1 MVRIKRNLAI
11 IIGIDRYSHI
21 PQLKNAVFDAN
32 SVANVLQ
39 EKHNYQVFKLFDE
52 GATKAKFSKLIENL
66 QNKKIELEGELIQL
80 EKSDRLL
87 FYFAGHGFDE
97 ESEDSEEGKPA
108 GYFMPQD
115 ADANDNKTWLSMKQ
129 VYETLTNLHCHH
141 LLMILDCCFAGR
153 ISWVSKGRNV
163 ARSRKLYKQNYDR
176 FIKHSTQQI
185 ITSAGHDEKALDSF
199 RFGKRGD
206 KNGNSPFAYFLL
218 KVLTGNCNGD
228 GDNDKFIEAIIDD
241 KVITI
246 HELFTYLQNE
256 LRKVAEGQ
264 TPVLFQPQKYDPK
277 LNEYIFFK
285 GEYIFPLSN
294 FKPEKLE
301 EFKLDE
307 STNPYKGLASFE
319 KEDSQLFYGRKKLI
333 EEPKEGLLVKVKN
346 YQFTV
351 VLGLSGSGKS
361 SLVKA
366 GLIPAIKQE
375 AETDGQQ
382 WYILETMRPGELPF
396 TALATAVLPITKGF
410 KVDSLTQKLHQDAQF
425 LAKIIYQWS
434 QNHPN
439 IKLVLIIDQS
449 EEIITLSKEDQD
461 REDFLR
467 LLAEALAATEI
478 AENLRIVMTL
488 RSDFEPQLRDLNQ
501 DKYQD
506 TNWQQVWQKVWQ
518 DGRFMVTPMNREE
531 LQQIIEEPAAQ
542 RTLFFESSKL
552 VNALIDEVIQMPG
565 ALPLLSFT
573 LSELYLRYLKAEENQ
588 ERSDRTI
595 TEADYQKIGGV
606 TRSLT
611 NRADNTYNRLK
622 TEEKVDESTIRDVML
637 RMVATR
643 SGELARRRV
652 PTSELVY
659 PEPKNQQAKQV
670 IARFVEARLLVK
682 GRDTEGQKY
691 VEPVHDALVRG
702 WKQIKDWLDEKQE
715 TVETVSLWNP
725 IKKFFNGTKEHP
737 ETEKILK
744 VNLPLQREV
753 NTSANNWSQHAKA
766 IGFLWN
772 TDPRLDLLKQV
783 LNSEDNWFNKV
794 ETEFVERS
802 IWRKTF
808 NTCRNWSI
816 AIAVMLGLSVLTIST
831 LISLRST
838 KVEQVRNLIDSTQ
851 IKWESDLQ
859 LEALLDLLRVG
870 KLLDRWLLQL
880 FNIDERFKKEIQ
892 DNFLKVVYGVKEL
905 NQLQHEGEVI
915 NVNFQITPNGQMIV
929 TNDRSSQQ
937 IKVWHLDGKLEKEY
951 SYKEIKA
958 ILEKSNSNLYQTLKQ
973 KSLLPVLNFNLENN
987 TEFFRSE
994 SKRQTFSPD
1003 GKMQVTVNNKRNV
1016 SIRKNDGS
1024 WSKTFQA
1031 HDTEITAVRFSPD
1044 SQTIATGSWA
1054 GQIKLWKLDGT
1065 LYKTLKDNNK
1075 KAHYKSVNALDFS
1088 HDGEIIASASDDKKV
1103 KLWNQ
1108 KGELLR
1114 TLHGHQSVVW
1124 DVSISP
1130 DSKMIASA
1138 SNDETVKLWD
1148 QEGKLLRTFKGHN
1161 DVVRA
1166 VAFSDN
1172 DTILAS
1178 ASDDGTV
1185 KLWCI
1190 SSDNSDDSTVKP
1202 WCPNEDTQSLKILK
1216 HSFDR
1221 LHGVIFLPNNNT
1233 ILTARGH
1240 GNVTFWSQD
1249 GTYID
1254 TDTWHSGRINT
1265 FKFILDSKLIVS
1277 ADKRGSVKLF
1287 RTGGSNKEDLKEE
1300 WKDKLQNN
1308 VSAVSFSPDSQIFV
1322 IGDTNGKI
1330 EIRKRDGSWRK
1341 TMKEHQKSVSGL
1353 SFSRDG
1359 EVFASGSLDGT
1370 VKLWNKNGSPKKT
1383 IHNDSK
1389 LPVFGVAFSL
1399 AQHRDKQI
1407 IAAVINQKITPET
1420 CQETD
1425 NLLNRPLWKLKS
1437 NKLVTGVSD
1446 KLSEMFNTDSKDNQ
1460 TTPSETYQGIIK
1472 LWKIDGTELTTFI
1485 AHCDFVNA
1493 IAFSP
1498 DGKSIA
1504 TASNDQT
1511 VKIWKIDN
1519 CKKND
1524 CKKESRTFYG
1534 HNDRVIGLA
1543 FSPDGKKIAS
1553 ASEDKTVLLW
1563 DVNIEQELP
1572 ALREYACKWMQSYLK
1587 NNKNPELK
1595 DSDRNLCN
1603 NIKSKVKS

>member
-11 IIGIDRYSHI
+11 IIGIDQYTHI
-21 PQLKNAVFDAN
+21 PQLKNAVFDAQEL
-32 SVANVLQ
+32 ANVLQ
-39 EKHNYQVFKLFDE
+39 EKHNYQVLRLFDE
-52 GATKAKFSKLIENL
+52 QATKEKFSQLLENL
-66 QNKKIELEGELIQL
+66 QNKKIELEGKLTQI

-87 FYFAGHGFDE
+87 FYFAGHGFDQE
-97 ESEDSEEGKPA
+97 AEDSEEGKPA

-115 ADANDNKTWLSMKQ
+115 ADANDNKTWLSMKE

-153 ISWVSKGRNV
+153 ISWVSKGRNA
-163 ARSRKLYKQNYDR
+163 ARPRKLYKQNYDR

-185 ITSAGHDEKALDSF
+185 ITSAGYDEKALDSF
-199 RFGKRGD
+199 RFGKRAD
-206 KNGNSPFAYFLL
+206 KNGHSPFAYFLL
-218 KVLTGNCNGD
+218 KILTGNSNGEE
-228 GDNDKFIEAIIDD
+228 DKFIEAIIDD

-277 LNEYIFFK
+277 INEYVFLK

-319 KEDSQLFYGRKKLI
+319 KEDSQLFFGRKKLI
-333 EEPKEGLLVKVKN
+333 EDPKEGLLAKVKN
-346 YQFTV
+346 NQLTV

-396 TALATAVLPITKGF
+396 TALATAVLPITTGF
-410 KVDSLTQKLHQDAQF
+410 ELDLLIQKLHQDVQF
-425 LAKIIYQWS
+425 LTTIVDRWS
-434 QNHPN
+434 KNNPN
-439 IKLVLIIDQS
+439 VKLLLTIDQS
-449 EEIITLSKEDQD
+449 EEIITLSKNDQD
-461 REDFLR
+461 REDFLC
-467 LLAEALAATEI
+467 LLAEALAAPEI

-488 RSDFEPQLRDLNQ
+488 RSDFEPQLRDLNEH
-501 DKYQD
+501 KYKD
-506 TNWQQVWQKVWQ
+506 TDWQQVWQEIWQ
-518 DGRFMVTPMNREE
+518 NGRFVVTPMNREE

-552 VNALIDEVIQMPG
+552 VNQLIDEVIQMPG

-573 LSELYLRYLKAEENQ
+573 LSELYLRYLKAEEKK

-611 NRADNTYNRLK
+611 NRADKTYNRLK

-725 IKKFFNGTKEHP
+725 ITKFFNGRKEHS
-737 ETEKILK
+737 EDEKILK

-753 NTSANNWSQHAKA
+753 NTSANNWSQHTKA
-766 IGFLWN
+766 VGFLWN

-783 LNSEDNWFNKV
+783 LNSQDNWFNKV
-794 ETEFVERS
+794 ETEFVQRS

-808 NTCRNWSI
+808 NTRRNWSI
-816 AIAVMLGLSVLTIST
+816 AIAVMVGLSVLTIST
-831 LISLRST
+831 LRNLRDA
-838 KVEQVRNLIDSTQ
+838 KVAQIHNLIDSTE
-851 IKWESDLQ
+851 IKWESDQQ

-870 KLLDRWLLQL
+870 KLVDHWLLQL
-880 FNIDERFKKEIQ
+880 FKPDQELKDIQ
-892 DNFLKVVYGVKEL
+892 DKFLKVVYGVKEL
-905 NQLQHEGEVI
+905 NQLQHEGKVI
-915 NVNFQITPNGQMIV
+915 NVNFTPDGQMII
-929 TNDRSSQQ
+929 TNDRGSEE
-937 IKVWHLDGKLEKEY
+937 IKVWHSNGRLEKKY
-951 SYKEIKA
+951 SYEEIKD
-958 ILEKSNSNLYQTLKQ
+958 ILEQSDSDLYQTLKQ
-973 KSLLPVLNFNLENN
+973 KYLLPVLNFNLEDKKQ
-987 TEFFRSE
+987 FYSFD
-994 SKRQTFSPD
+994 SKREAFSPD
-1003 GKMQVTVNNKRNV
+1003 GKMRVTGDNQGKV
-1016 SIRKNDGS
+1016 SIYNSDGS
-1024 WSKTFQA
+1024 YHKTFQA
-1031 HDTEITAVRFSPD
+1031 DNTEIRTVRFSPD
-1044 SQTIATGSWA
+1044 SQAIATGSRS
-1054 GQIKLWKLDGT
+1054 GNLKLWKLDGSQYT
-1065 LYKTLKDNNK
+1065 TLKANNK
-1075 KAHYKSVNALDFS
+1075 KAHDKSVNALDFS
-1088 HDGEIIASASDDKKV
+1088 SDGKIIASASDDKKV
-1103 KLWNQ
+1103 KLW
-1108 KGELLR
+1108 KRDGTLWK

-1130 DSKMIASA
+1130 DNEMIASA
-1138 SNDETVKLWD
+1138 SNDETVKLWNRNND
-1148 QEGKLLRTFKGHN
+1148 KPVRTFKGHN
-1161 DVVRA
+1161 NVVRA
-1166 VAFSDN
+1166 VAFNHNGS
-1172 DTILAS
+1172 ILAS

-1185 KLWCI
+1185 KLWQLG
-1190 SSDNSDDSTVKP
+1190 SKESELT
-1202 WCPNEDTQSLKILK
+1202 ILK

-1221 LHGVIFLPNNNT
+1221 LDGVIFNPNDKT
-1233 ILTARGH
+1233 ILTARGY
-1240 GNVTFWSQD
+1240 GNVTFWSKD
-1249 GTYID
+1249 GRYLKTKP
-1254 TDTWHSGRINT
+1254 WHSEPINT
-1265 FKFILDSKLIVS
+1265 FKFSPDGKLIRS
-1277 ADKRGSVKLF
+1277 ADESGNVKLS
-1287 RTGGSNKEDLKEE
+1287 RTGGSNDLKLE
-1300 WKDKLQNN
+1300 WTDKLQND
-1308 VSAVSFSPDSQIFV
+1308 VLAVSFSPDNEIFV
-1322 IGDTNGKI
+1322 TGDTKGKI
-1330 EIRKRDGSWRK
+1330 QIRKRDHSLLETSEK
-1341 TMKEHQKSVSGL
+1341 HQKAVRGL
-1353 SFSRDG
+1353 SFSPDG

-1370 VKLWNKNGSPKKT
+1370 VKLWNINGSLKET
-1383 IHNDSK
+1383 LLDNDK
-1389 LPVFGVAFSL
+1389 LEVSRVAFSP
-1399 AQHRDKQI
+1399 DKDQQI
-1407 IAAVINQKITPET
+1407 IAAVIKQKISPET
-1420 CQETD
+1420 CQDTD
-1425 NLLNRPLWKLKS
+1425 KLLNISLWKLEL
-1437 NKLVTGVSD
+1437 NKLLTRVSD
-1446 KLSEMFNTDSKDNQ
+1446 ELLEMFNRDSKDPKINQ
-1460 TTPSETYQGIIK
+1460 KTPSETYQRIIK
-1472 LWKIDGTELTTFI
+1472 LWKIDGTELTTFT

-1504 TASNDQT
+1504 TASDDQT
-1511 VKIWKIDN
+1511 VKVWKTDDW
-1519 CKKND
+1519 KTD
-1524 CKKESRTFYG
+1524 DWKKEPTTFYG

-1543 FSPDGKKIAS
+1543 FSPDGQKIAS
-1553 ASEDKTVLLW
+1553 ASEDKIVLLW
-1563 DVNIEQELP
+1563 DVDIKQELP
-1572 ALREYACKWMQSYLK
+1572 ELRKRACEWMEDYLK
-1587 NNKNPELK
+1587 NNQKLDE
-1595 DSDRNLCN
+1595 SDRQLCN
-1603 NIKSKVKS
+1603 NIKTSQENKLKTFYRKFLQKFQKKFM